1 MELQNDLPKIEAL
14 NASVVAVSV
23 DPIGVSKS
31 VARQLHL
38 GFPILEDTNHQLG
51 SAMGDYRLPG
61 GMDMGPVDSHAIY
74 VVGLDGKISWK
85 DQEPSA
91 MHVPNA
97 AVLAVLQRT

>member
-23 DPIGVSKS
+23 DPIDTSKS
-31 VARQLHL
+31 LAQQMHL

-51 SAMGDYRLPG
+51 SALGDFRVPS
-61 GMDMGPVDSHAIY
+61 GMDMGPVDNHAIFI
-74 VVGLDGKISWK
+74 VGPDGTITWK

-91 MHVPNA
+91 MHVSDA
-97 AVLAVLQRT
+97 SVLAALRTN

>member
-1 MELQNDLPKIEAL
+1 MELQKDLPNIQAL

-23 DPIGVSKS
+23 DPVATSKS
-31 VARQLHL
+31 LAEQLHL

-51 SAMGDYRLPG
+51 SAMGDFRVPS

-74 VVGLDGKISWK
+74 IVGPDGTITWK

-91 MHVPNA
+91 MHVPDG
-97 AVLAVLQRT
+97 AVLAALRTS